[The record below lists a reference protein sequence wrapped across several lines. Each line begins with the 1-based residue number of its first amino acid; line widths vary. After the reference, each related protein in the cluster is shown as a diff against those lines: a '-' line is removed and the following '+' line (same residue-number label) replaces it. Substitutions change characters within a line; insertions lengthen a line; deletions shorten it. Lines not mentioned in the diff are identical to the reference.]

1 MITVEARRAGS
12 LLQIRV
18 SNPVD
23 ADQALARGNGV
34 GLENVRQRLAGA
46 YGHEAGVHWARRGAS
61 FEVTLS
67 MPAQAGGT
75 EEA

>member
-1 MITVEARRAGS
+1 
-12 LLQIRV
+12 
-18 SNPVD
+18 
-23 ADQALARGNGV
+23 V

-46 YGHEAGVHWARRGAS
+46 YGHEASVHWARHGAT

-67 MPAQAGGT
+67 MPAQTGGT